1 MKIIDS
7 LRFFEITGASS
18 SSLILDFFFKE
29 LNQWFFDSE
38 IFKELEL
45 GGSLKLRELP
55 NTGMHVLGLQLD
67 TLENS
72 TSPNHP

>member
-1 MKIIDS
+1 
-7 LRFFEITGASS
+7 
-18 SSLILDFFFKE
+18 
-29 LNQWFFDSE
+29 
-38 IFKELEL
+38 L